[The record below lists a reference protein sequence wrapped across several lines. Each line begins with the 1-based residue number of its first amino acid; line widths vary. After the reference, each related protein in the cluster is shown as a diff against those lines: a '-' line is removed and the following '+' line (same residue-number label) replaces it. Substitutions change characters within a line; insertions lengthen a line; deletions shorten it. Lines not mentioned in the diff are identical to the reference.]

1 MASTFPVALLR
12 RIGTSEVNY
21 KCIQLDCSEVT
32 IGRSK
37 ENSYMIADLL
47 VSRKHAVFRLNK
59 DQWTVESVGMNGI
72 ALNHIIVPKHQQI
85 PIQHMDTIEFGAG
98 SKYVYA
104 FRLQSADIVNEEPLA
119 KKIRLPLTNRNYPSL
134 KDSPEAFRNWVRS
147 KKNLE
152 KTLEEESD
160 KLDAKLELQKSLKDK
175 LVLEQEKLNEHFE
188 KAKAVLESKFS
199 EEKKELEEKV
209 ARGEMEKNELQR
221 QKEDVEKRMLIS
233 LQEFQEECAKKKV
246 EFEESVARANR
257 EKEMLIEQK
266 ELVVQ
271 QLLREK
277 NVLQERLEEESR
289 LKEETMNELAHI
301 KRSHQSLE
309 QELNEARRKIEEET
323 KQHQQKGSE
332 DELRLRQ
339 MQEELAEREPSRA
352 AIGLEMYETIQLLQ
366 QGQETTTGNIV
377 VVVDDGQASNHPSLT
392 EQELEKVR
400 EELRIQKEL
409 NELHQQ
415 ASSKACVDIVG
426 KMESIMENELQCGI
440 CSELMVFA
448 TSLNCMHT
456 FCQYCVQQWKNNKV
470 ECPICR
476 APITT
481 EGRNLLVD
489 NMIDAMVKTLSEE
502 TQNRRKELMHQRGE
516 QIKRLNEQKTLEQ
529 LLMIQNVTFGTIQAD
544 GTRIMDQP
552 TNSRGQG
559 RTRRAAGRTVS
570 HAPPSTA
577 RATVAA
583 VPHTVT
589 LPQAVRPRV
598 SVARQ
603 AVRPLVQGGP
613 STGPVRGA
621 LNRSTAPAPTFPNPQ
636 HPGPAIVRAAEE
648 VVILSSGPE
657 SAGEEEYPQEPAARR
672 RRRGKE
678 SCPLCGMPQS
688 SLRCVY
694 CLYPR

>member
-1 MASTFPVALLR
+1 MASSFPVALLR
-12 RIGTSEVNY
+12 RIGTNETDY
-21 KCIQLDCSEVT
+21 KCIQLDCNEVT

-37 ENSYMIADLL
+37 ENFYTIADLL

-59 DQWTVESVGMNGI
+59 DQWAVESVGMNGI
-72 ALNHIIVPKHQQI
+72 AVNHIIVPKHQQI

-98 SKYVYA
+98 SKFVYA
-104 FRLQSADIVNEEPLA
+104 FRLQSADVVNEEPLT
-119 KKIRLPLTNRNYPSL
+119 KKMRLPLANRNYPSL
-134 KDSPEAFRNWVRS
+134 KDSPEAFHNWVRS

-160 KLDAKLELQKSLKDK
+160 NLDAKLELQKSLKDK

-188 KAKAVLESKFS
+188 KTKAVLESKFS

-233 LQEFQEECAKKKV
+233 LQEFQVECAKKKI

-277 NVLQERLEEESR
+277 SVLQERLEEESR
-289 LKEETMNELAHI
+289 LKEETMNELAQV

-339 MQEELAEREPSRA
+339 MQEELAEREARLNAKEREIVEIQSRA

-366 QGQETTTGNIV
+366 QGQEIENTGNIV
-377 VVVDDGQASNHPSLT
+377 VVMDDGQASNLPSLT

-409 NELHQQ
+409 NEIQQ
-415 ASSKACVDIVG
+415 RASSKACVDIVG
-426 KMESIMENELQCGI
+426 QMESIMENELQCGI

-456 FCQYCVQQWKNNKV
+456 FCQYCVQQWKKNKV

-502 TQNRRKELMHQRGE
+502 TKNRRKELVRERQE
-516 QIKRLNEQKTLEQ
+516 QIKMLKEIKIFEQISI
-529 LLMIQNVTFGTIQAD
+529 IQNVTFGTIQVD
-544 GTRIMDQP
+544 GTRIVDQP
-552 TNSRGQG
+552 NNSRGQG
-559 RTRRAAGRTVS
+559 RIRRAAGRIVS
-570 HAPPSTA
+570 NAPPSTA

-598 SVARQ
+598 AVAVARQ
-603 AVRPLVQGGP
+603 AGRPLVQGGP
-613 STGPVRGA
+613 SAGPVRGT
-621 LNRSTAPAPTFPNPQ
+621 LNRSTAPAPTFPNPRL
-636 HPGPAIVRAAEE
+636 PGPSMYVARNARPSQV
-648 VVILSSGPE
+648 GP
-657 SAGEEEYPQEPAARR
+657 RH
-672 RRRGKE
+672 
-678 SCPLCGMPQS
+678 
-688 SLRCVY
+688 
-694 CLYPR
+694 